1 MKESCSK
8 DLANHTG
15 PESCAGA
22 RKGTGEALT
31 GVRTGQVLSRESI
44 VFRGADAVV
53 RSGRQHFEHREGEM
67 FEGPARSETL
77 SMYGN
82 TLRENREIPCS
93 SSEEHDSSKGALCEV
108 QGHKTQ
114 MYGHGKTD
122 GSVLPTKSLNKGSAA
137 ALLAEEMEGRGP
149 AKGNSIE
156 RSKFRT
162 QGREDLSQALDR
174 IRQAARADK
183 HQRFTALWHHAYALE
198 RLREAYYGLKRK
210 AAAGIDEVTWKEYG
224 EDLDAKLQDLSERL
238 RRGAFRA
245 HPVRRVYIDKATGG
259 QRALGVAALE
269 DKLVQRATAEVLS
282 AIYEEDF
289 VGFSYGFRP
298 GRSPHSALDALS
310 VGIERRKVGWI
321 LDLDIRSFFDTLDW
335 DWLIRFVGHRV
346 ADRRVVR
353 HIMKWLKAGV
363 LEEGRRIETDEGV
376 IQGGSISPLL
386 ANIYLHYVFDLWA
399 EQWRKRHSHGDVI
412 IVRFAD
418 DAVVGFQKRADA
430 ERFRKELEERLSRF
444 NLSLHP
450 EKTRLLE
457 FGRFAASN
465 RRRRGEGKSET
476 FDFLGFTHICGTSRK
491 GRFAIK
497 RKTARSRLQRKLKSV
512 RADLKRRMNWP
523 VPEVGTW
530 LRSVL
535 LGHVN
540 YYGVPLNY
548 RSLSSFRYGLIRHWY
563 KTLCRRSQRG
573 RITWDR
579 MNRLANKW
587 LPHPRIVHAYPSER
601 LRV

>member
-1 MKESCSK
+1 MKESYSK
-8 DLANHTG
+8 DLASHTG

-22 RKGTGEALT
+22 REGTGEALT

-44 VFRGADAVV
+44 RIQDADAVIP
-53 RSGRQHFEHREGEM
+53 SGRQHLNHRDGEM
-67 FEGPARSETL
+67 IQDPARSETL

-93 SSEEHDSSKGALCEV
+93 SSGEHVSSSGALCEV
-108 QGHKTQ
+108 QGRETQ
-114 MYGHGKTD
+114 MHGHGKSD
-122 GSVLPTKSLNKGSAA
+122 GPTVPAKSPNKGSTAVHS
-137 ALLAEEMEGRGP
+137 AEEAEGRGP

-183 HQRFTALWHHAYALE
+183 RKRFTALWHHVYASE
-198 RLREAYYGLKRK
+198 RLRKAYYSLKRK
-210 AAAGIDEVTWKEYG
+210 AAAGVDDVMWKEYG

-245 HPVRRVYIDKATGG
+245 QAVRRVYIEKATGG
-259 QRALGVAALE
+259 QRILGVAVLE
-269 DKLVQRATAEVLS
+269 DKLVQRATAEVLG

-298 GRSPHSALDALS
+298 GRSPHRALDALWM
-310 VGIERRKVGWI
+310 GIERRKVGWI

-335 DWLIRFVGHRV
+335 DCLIRFVEHRV
-346 ADRRVVR
+346 ADRRVVH

-363 LEEGRRIETDEGV
+363 MEEGKWIETDEGV

-399 EQWRKRHSHGDVI
+399 QQWRSRHSSGDMI
-412 IVRFAD
+412 IIRFAD
-418 DAVVGFQKRADA
+418 DVVVGFEQRSDA
-430 ERFRKELEERLSRF
+430 ERFRGELVARMEAF
-444 NLSLHP
+444 NLTLHP
-450 EKTRLLE
+450 EKTKLIE
-457 FGRFAASN
+457 FGRFAATN
-465 RRRRGEGKSET
+465 RRRRGEGKPET
-476 FDFLGFTHICGTSRK
+476 FDFLGFTHICSTTRK
-491 GRFAIK
+491 GRFVVK
-497 RKTARSRLQRKLKSV
+497 RKTSRKRLQRKLKAV
-512 RADLKRRMNWP
+512 KVKLRKRMHWA
-523 VPEVGTW
+523 VPDVGRW
-530 LRSVL
+530 LRSVVQ
-535 LGHVN
+535 GHMN
-540 YYGVPLNY
+540 YYGVPMNY
-548 RSLSSFRYGLIRHWY
+548 RSLRRYYDGVVRHWH

-573 RITWDR
+573 RIRWDR
-579 MNRLANKW
+579 MYRLEKRW
-587 LPHPRIVHAYPSER
+587 LPKPRIVHPYPWAR